1 MSWEWDNLM
10 RGSPGFRFND
20 NQNYL
25 YDRDIMHKRNSEEK
39 EETENVLPTN
49 LEDWGE
55 FNDFSGLMEDA
66 SLYPSSLGLFDRTI
80 LTRVQKRASQD
91 QEETEVKKRELKDPT
106 PRVDILNKDNIH
118 KYFDIILEK
127 QSRFR
132 FSKFYSTCTEVLPAK

>member
-25 YDRDIMHKRNSEEK
+25 YDRDIMHKRNSVGKEKEEK
-39 EETENVLPTN
+39 ESALPSN

-55 FNDFSGLMEDA
+55 FNDFTGLMEDV

-80 LTRVQKRASQD
+80 LTRVQKRPSQD
-91 QEETEVKKRELKDPT
+91 QEQTEVKKRELTET
-106 PRVDILNKDNIH
+106 PPKV
-118 KYFDIILEK
+118 
-127 QSRFR
+127 
-132 FSKFYSTCTEVLPAK
+132 

>member
-25 YDRDIMHKRNSEEK
+25 YDRDIMHKRNREGMEEK
-39 EETENVLPTN
+39 EEEVKALPSN

-55 FNDFSGLMEDA
+55 FNDFSGLMEDV

-80 LTRVQKRASQD
+80 LTRVQKRPSHD
-91 QEETEVKKRELKDPT
+91 QEETEVKKRELTET
-106 PRVDILNKDNIH
+106 PPKV
-118 KYFDIILEK
+118 DIILII
-127 QSRFR
+127 
-132 FSKFYSTCTEVLPAK
+132 